1 MFDQQ
6 FTGAQASLIL
16 LHAHLDLFKH
26 LSDWGVDRRCR
37 LGAVFVFLIVATLA
51 LLQSR
56 DGRLFILMVG
66 VGKKA
71 DFNMLGGPISKCFR
85 LELTSFLVM
94 PFSSFAMSLNCPD
107 SFGWSVWSNHHNWS
121 LAEAPGPIHSAV
133 RQWVWGW

>member
-1 MFDQQ
+1 MIVELLPELFGLRHLIVVLDQQ

-51 LLQSR
+51 LLQSW

-66 VGKKA
+66 NQA
-71 DFNMLGGPISKCFR
+71 DFNMLRRPTFQ
-85 LELTSFLVM
+85 
-94 PFSSFAMSLNCPD
+94 ND
-107 SFGWSVWSNHHNWS
+107 S
-121 LAEAPGPIHSAV
+121 
-133 RQWVWGW
+133 